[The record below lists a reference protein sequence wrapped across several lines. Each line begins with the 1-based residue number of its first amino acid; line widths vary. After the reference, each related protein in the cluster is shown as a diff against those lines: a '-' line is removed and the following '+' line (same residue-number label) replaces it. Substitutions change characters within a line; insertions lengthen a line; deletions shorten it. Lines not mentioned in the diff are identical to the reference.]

1 MLNVCFYLWHC
12 KFGKGSWL
20 MLIVSFLCFEWLQL
34 NAWYCYCPTLRNR
47 KVSVWQELW
56 NYKLPVHLK
65 NVDSKEPEPYWCWLG
80 SWVII
85 QAISHKSIKLW
96 LKKTKNK
103 SIKSMLEM
111 VLSSRSLIAFNNPLM
126 ILGTERVQLNFFSI
140 LQLLIFVCSL

>member
-47 KVSVWQELW
+47 KVGVWQELW
-56 NYKLPVHLK
+56 NYNLPVHLK

-85 QAISHKSIKLW
+85 QAISHKSIKLR
-96 LKKTKNK
+96 LKKNK
-103 SIKSMLEM
+103 KQEYKVHALNG
-111 VLSSRSLIAFNNPLM
+111 SRSLIAFNNPLM
-126 ILGTERVQLNFFSI
+126 KLGTERVQLNFFSI
-140 LQLLIFVCSL
+140 LQLLICVCSL